1 MNVYIFIW
9 LLGWII
15 CCSYY
20 YEVNKQFFIKY
31 KEMQELNDLVLVFI
45 MFVSLFVV
53 WPIIAGKEI
62 AEKLNR

>member
-1 MNVYIFIW
+1 
-9 LLGWII
+9 
-15 CCSYY
+15 
-20 YEVNKQFFIKY
+20 
-31 KEMQELNDLVLVFI
+31 MQELNDLVLVFI